1 MAFDNAHLMTGGGV
15 AANDGTHSFDVFV
28 PEVWGPAVELA
39 FKNQLVFGKLAK
51 DLSSFAAGGG
61 DVIHIP
67 TFDTISSGT
76 KTPETAI
83 SYGVDG
89 AAQTEE
95 TLTINQHAYSATLIE
110 DLLKVQSSYDL
121 MNIYTGEMGYSLGN
135 TIDNKIEDLL
145 LASCQSA
152 SGKING
158 IVTGADLKG
167 SSNSDFELILS
178 NVLGQDPDVTN
189 WTLVVSPAAY
199 ATLSALVQLSY
210 GTAGSPL
217 GQGFANS
224 GQIGTVFGMPI
235 MMSNNVTTAQTNMDN
250 AGGQTDN
257 FTPIGYCV
265 HKSAIQI
272 AYSQKVRMQAD
283 YDIDHLGTKMV
294 SDVIYGVNVRNSST
308 TGQRRVFI
316 LGAE

>member
-1 MAFDNAHLMTGGGV
+1 MAFGNSKIMTGGSIT
-15 AANDGTHSFDVFV
+15 AGTGGRSHDVFV
-28 PEVWGPAVELA
+28 PEVWAPAVELA
-39 FKNQLVFGKLAK
+39 FKNNLVFANLAS
-51 DLSSFAAGGG
+51 DLSAFVKTGG

-67 TFDTISSGT
+67 TFDEVSTGD
-76 KTPETAI
+76 KQPETAI
-83 SYGVDG
+83 SYGADG

-95 TLTINQHAYSATLIE
+95 TLTINQHNYSATLIE
-110 DLLKVQSSYDL
+110 DLLKIQSSYDL
-121 MNIYTGEMGYSLGN
+121 MSIYANEMGYALGN
-135 TIDNKIEDLL
+135 KIDDYIDSLL
-145 LASCQSA
+145 LASCQGA

-158 IVTGADLKG
+158 IVTGADLKTA
-167 SSNSDFELILS
+167 SNADFELILS
-178 NVLGQDPDVTN
+178 NVLSQDPDVTN

-199 ATLSALVQLSY
+199 STLAALVQLSY

-224 GQIGTVFGMPI
+224 GAVKTVFGMPI
-235 MMSNNVTTAQTNMDN
+235 LMSNNVTTATTNMDN
-250 AGGQTDN
+250 DGSGTDN

-272 AYSQKVRMQAD
+272 AYSQNVRMQAE
-283 YDIDHLGTKMV
+283 YDIDYLGSKLV
-294 SDVIYGVNVRNSST
+294 SDVVYGVNVRNSST